1 MEDKNG
7 VAIIWRWC
15 GTVAYAENS
24 PRGFRLYTYIGLEQ
38 LQEMNQNTPK
48 INLGGLV
55 KKHLQVTVSLNHS
68 IFDSP

>member
-48 INLGGLV
+48 INLGV
-55 KKHLQVTVSLNHS
+55 
-68 IFDSP
+68 